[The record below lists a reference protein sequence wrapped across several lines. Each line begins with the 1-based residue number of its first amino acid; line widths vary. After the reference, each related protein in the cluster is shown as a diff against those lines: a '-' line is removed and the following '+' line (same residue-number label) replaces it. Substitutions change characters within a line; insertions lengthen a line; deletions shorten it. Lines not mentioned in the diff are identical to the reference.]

1 MYLRGSY
8 LLPTVWGGLPM
19 VVAERS
25 QHGLHGRVHLCVL
38 RFLLLE
44 PIVHERP
51 RAEHGV
57 LRLLFAYIDG
67 VLANAGQRVV
77 LGIFSIYTLHLLQ
90 HQDGLGVKSTHI
102 LTAHR
107 DEPFNFFFFFLR

>member
-1 MYLRGSY
+1 
-8 LLPTVWGGLPM
+8 M

-25 QHGLHGRVHLCVL
+25 QHGLHWRVHLCVL

-57 LRLLFAYIDG
+57 LWLLFAYVDG

-107 DEPFNFFFFFLR
+107 DEPFFCFFLC